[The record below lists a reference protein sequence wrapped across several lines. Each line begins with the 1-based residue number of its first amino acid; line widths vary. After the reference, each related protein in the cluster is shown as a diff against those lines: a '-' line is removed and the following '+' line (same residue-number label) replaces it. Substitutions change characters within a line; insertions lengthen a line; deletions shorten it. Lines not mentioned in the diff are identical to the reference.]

1 MFVQPLHQPAC
12 DFFILQNRQYPRSS
26 SLELVGNRYR
36 LSRLQRQLL
45 HRGVFDRTRARLRR
59 TKVCQGAAWQL
70 SLLIVDGYN
79 VQITVES
86 AILKRPMLLANDGA
100 LRDLAGQS
108 AGFRLSATSQL
119 ALQAIMKFLSV
130 FPPREV
136 LFLFDAPM
144 SRSGWLAEQ
153 YRQQLKTCGLTGDA
167 RTSAVPEKEFQYNQ
181 GVVASSDQSVIDASH
196 SWLDL
201 ARRVIDWASW
211 PWEATDFYGLFQ
223 KSPGVQDLSRY
234 PLCDRMLLVKKNLLC

>member
-1 MFVQPLHQPAC
+1 MFEQPLHQPAC

-45 HRGVFDRTRARLRR
+45 HRGVFDRTRAQIRR
-59 TKVCQGAAWQL
+59 AKVCLGAAWQS

-86 AILKRPMLLANDGA
+86 AILKRPMLLANDSA

-136 LFLFDAPM
+136 LFLFDTPM
-144 SRSGWLAEQ
+144 SRSGWVAEQ
-153 YRQQLKTCGLTGDA
+153 YRQQLEACGLTGDA
-167 RTSAVPEKEFQYNQ
+167 RTSAVPEKEFQYDQ
-181 GVVASSDQSVIDASH
+181 GVVASSDQTVIDASR

-201 ARRVIDWASW
+201 ARRVIDWAGL
-211 PWEATDFYGLFQ
+211 PWEATDFYGLFR
-223 KSPGVQDLSRY
+223 KSPGVQDLSWC
-234 PLCDRMLLVKKNLLC
+234 PLWDRMLLVKKNLLC